1 MIAEE
6 ALKAADVE
14 KSLAGLQD
22 DVRRA
27 PADAKKRVFLFQ
39 LLTVLGRW
47 DRALAQLDVIG
58 ELDASALPMVFT
70 YRDAVRCEPLREKVF
85 AGQTSPLVFGD
96 PQRWVALMV
105 EALRLEAQHAYA
117 EAWLLRDEAFAAAPA
132 TAGHLNA
139 EPFDWIADA
148 DPRLGPMLEVVLE
161 GRYCWVPWMHVSALR
176 LSEPEDLRDLV
187 WMPGEF
193 TWSHGGTAV
202 GLIPTRYVG
211 SAAAA
216 DDRIR
221 LARRTEWQEPSP
233 GSYSGLGQRMF
244 ATDRGEY
251 PLLEVRRV
259 DLSPA
264 LPREGGGD
272 SPVADG

>member
-14 KSLAGLQD
+14 KSLAELQD

-39 LLTVLGRW
+39 LLAVLGRW
-47 DRALAQLDVIG
+47 DRALAQLEVIR
-58 ELDASALPMVFT
+58 ELDASALPMVLT
-70 YRDAVRCEPLREKVF
+70 YRDAVRCELLREKVF
-85 AGQTSPLVFGD
+85 AGQSSPLVFGD
-96 PQRWVALMV
+96 PQRWVALMI
-105 EALRLEAQHAYA
+105 EALRLESRHAYA
-117 EAWLLRDEAFAAAPA
+117 EAQPLRDEAFAAAPA
-132 TAGHLNA
+132 TAGNLNA
-139 EPFDWIADA
+139 EPFQWIADA
-148 DPRLGPMLEVVLE
+148 DPRLGPILEVVLE
-161 GRYCWVPWMHVSALR
+161 GRYYWVPWMHVSALR
-176 LSEPEDLRDLV
+176 LTEPEDLRDLV

-193 TWSHGGTAV
+193 TWSNGGTAV
-202 GLIPTRYVG
+202 ALIPTRYVG

-233 GSYSGLGQRMF
+233 GSYQGIGQRMF

-251 PLLEVRRV
+251 PLLEVRRI

>member
-6 ALKAADVE
+6 ALKAADLE

-39 LLTVLGRW
+39 LLAVLGRW
-47 DRALAQLDVIG
+47 DRALTQLEVIG
-58 ELDASALPMVFT
+58 QLDASALPMVLT
-70 YRDAVRCEPLREKVF
+70 YRDAVRCELLREKVF
-85 AGQTSPLVFGD
+85 AGQSSPLVFGD
-96 PQRWVALMV
+96 PQRWVALMI

-117 EAWLLRDEAFAAAPA
+117 EARRLRDEAFAAASA

-139 EPFDWIADA
+139 EPFEWIADA
-148 DPRLGPMLEVVLE
+148 DPRLGPMLEAILE
-161 GRYCWVPWMHVSALR
+161 GSYYWVPWMHVSALR
-176 LSEPEDLRDLV
+176 LTEPEDLRDLV

-193 TWSHGGTAV
+193 TWSNGGTAV

-211 SAAAA
+211 SAAAG

-221 LARRTEWQEPSP
+221 MARRTEWREPWP
-233 GSYSGLGQRMF
+233 GAYHGLGQRMF
-244 ATDRGEY
+244 ATDRAEY
-251 PLLEVRRV
+251 PLLEVRQV
-259 DLSPA
+259 ELAQP
-264 LPREGGGD
+264 LPSQGGGD
-272 SPVADG
+272 TPAADG